1 MQIAKMKAAGLT
13 YEEMGEKLSRTP
25 GSIRSYYH
33 RVMKPDPKYTLDK
46 FADTEVNSGRTS

>member
-33 RVMKPDPKYTLDK
+33 RVMKPDPKYALDK